1 LAYSVVERPVVAVSI
16 EVWRP
21 GTSVAWFVTRSEAIG
36 WLNRRFAAHGIE
48 SLDGLLV
55 GDGSGKAVDAL
66 TWLVDAQSSLGSD
79 Q

>member
-1 LAYSVVERPVVAVSI
+1 MSI

-36 WLNRRFAAHGIE
+36 WLNRRANEHGVE
-48 SLDGLLV
+48 SLDDLLV

>member
-1 LAYSVVERPVVAVSI
+1 VSV
-16 EVWRP
+16 EVWTAGR
-21 GTSVAWFVTRSEAIG
+21 SVAWFVFRSEAID
-36 WLNRRFAAHGIE
+36 WLNLRFAAHGIE

-55 GDGSGKAVDAL
+55 GDGSGKAVDAA